1 MVCRHEL
8 IQSCAVHLPTNS
20 RGGQQCARPDLEPMR
35 KSISYLWNGA
45 IRAPP
50 LTMHHRLANGRMA
63 SIDSPY
69 VHVGL
74 HESRHRQALGLL
86 QYEQA
91 QMKLHSI

>member
-1 MVCRHEL
+1 
-8 IQSCAVHLPTNS
+8 
-20 RGGQQCARPDLEPMR
+20 
-35 KSISYLWNGA
+35 
-45 IRAPP
+45 
-50 LTMHHRLANGRMA
+50 MHHRLANGRMA
-63 SIDSPY
+63 SIDSSY